1 MAAFDPLAGSQ
12 INVDPSL
19 GDSRYEAL
27 VRQLIARG
35 MSPEEARKQARAM
48 LESPDIVGQRP
59 IAVEEA
65 ELNAAQD
72 AAQPQ
77 INSYRAGYTQPAPG
91 TAAWKAQERSMGLET
106 LPFQQAD
113 EQAVRDEFYR
123 RFGREPSSY
132 REIEMMREMMAE
144 QSAGQLRNDLA
155 QGGYGQRRAPG
166 QRTVDGRPTAQGA
179 PFRSVDEAAA
189 YYARP
194 AGGTPGGFG
203 QSEYDRDMEQRGLV
217 PRYDD
222 NGQLGFSV
230 IAGDDRAAIN
240 VPYGVPGAP
249 GRVGARPGLE
259 AAGWSAETVDTPSG
273 QRRVYVPE
281 QNYVFVNGKYVPK
294 APSGQNITA
303 VDQPAQGPQSPSR
316 YGAKD
321 RANDYQAERRLYR
334 MAAAAGMTPAEMRAA
349 DPAMFGDTA
358 TGVGSLRPG
367 AAARQAVAAK
377 RAAGESDRMQ
387 RFLAQVQ
394 LGGGRQTPQS
404 IQLETMLNG
413 MTDEQRQQAMRYM
426 VPGGQLAAMV
436 DAQNAASAAKMA
448 QSAVTSF
455 LANNQ
460 GAGDLLRDKQK
471 QENVAN
477 AQKWW
482 DAKFENDHGTVDG
495 GFWGRPY
502 YNDQYEQDVRYMMNV
517 YGLDRP
523 AAEAIASS
531 RGTPR
536 HAGPAPSTP
545 PAAPGAGGPRMPP
558 GAPVG
563 R

>member
-1 MAAFDPLAGSQ
+1 MAAFDPMAASQ
-12 INVDPSL
+12 IDVDPAV
-19 GDSRYEAL
+19 GDGRYEAL
-27 VRQLIARG
+27 VKQLIARG
-35 MSPEEARKQARAM
+35 LSPAEARKQARAM

-65 ELNAAQD
+65 ELNAMQD

-91 TAAWKAQERSMGLET
+91 TAAWAAQERSLGMET
-106 LPFQQAD
+106 LPFKEAD
-113 EQAVRDEFYR
+113 EQGVRDEFYR

-155 QGGYGQRRAPG
+155 QGGYGQGRVPGPAGLDGRAPMG
-166 QRTVDGRPTAQGA
+166 K
-179 PFRSVDEAAA
+179 PFSSVEEAAA
-189 YYARP
+189 YNSRP
-194 AGGTPGGFG
+194 RTEGGFWSNS
-203 QSEYDRDMEQRGLV
+203 QKDRDMRERGYEAV
-217 PRYDD
+217 IGPDGQAAYMVAYDS
-222 NGQLGFSV
+222 GPQG
-230 IAGDDRAAIN
+230 
-240 VPYGVPGAP
+240 
-249 GRVGARPGLE
+249 
-259 AAGWSAETVDTPSG
+259 AAGRAGP
-273 QRRVYVPE
+273 RPE
-281 QNYVFVNGKYVPK
+281 LTEPGMRADMPNDPKYVK
-294 APSGQNITA
+294 QERTA
-303 VDQPAQGPQSPSR
+303 VDGRKAQVLVPSDAFR
-316 YGAKD
+316 EKMAEQDKAIAGA
-321 RANDYQAERRLYR
+321 R
-334 MAAAAGMTPAEMRAA
+334 
-349 DPAMFGDTA
+349 
-358 TGVGSLRPG
+358 
-367 AAARQAVAAK
+367 AK
-377 RAAGESDRMQ
+377 RKATQDARME
-387 RFLAQVQ
+387 RFLAQLQ
-394 LGGGRQTPQS
+394 LGGGRQTPQA
-404 IQLETMLNG
+404 IATERMLYE
-413 MTDEQRQQAMRYM
+413 MSPEQRQQAMRYM
-426 VPGGQLAAMV
+426 APGGQLAAMV

-455 LANNQ
+455 LVNNQ
-460 GAGDLLRDKQK
+460 GAGDLMRDKQK

-482 DAKFENDHGTVDG
+482 DTKFGNDHGTVDG

-502 YNDQYEQDVRYMMNV
+502 YSDQYEQDVRYMMNV

-558 GAPVG
+558 GAPTG